1 MGTDVKD
8 NIRMEKMMFKE
19 KDVEGSK
26 TMVRVDKLNMIKN
39 DYKRLNFNLNQDDTD
54 DKVEDFNNTA
64 QSKLT
69 AQSMNDTFKS
79 VKSDKNSELIKSN
92 NFCYYK
98 MCNDFCKTFER
109 PAGNDNIESAV
120 KSSYESFKTT

>member
-1 MGTDVKD
+1 
-8 NIRMEKMMFKE
+8 MFKE

-26 TMVRVDKLNMIKN
+26 QMVRLDKLNLIKN
-39 DYKRLNFNLNQDDTD
+39 DYKRLNFNLNQDDAD
-54 DKVEDFNNTA
+54 DKAEDFNKTA

-69 AQSMNDTFKS
+69 TQSMNDTFKS
-79 VKSDKNSELIKSN
+79 VKSDKNSELIQSN

-120 KSSYESFKTT
+120 KSSYESFNTT